1 MLSTSQA
8 AKQLG
13 VSPRRIRAL
22 IESGDLQAE
31 RIGNS
36 WAIDEN
42 SLNKRKR
49 SPKLNGRPKH
59 NEKDVTA
66 LKDYVLMNRNHEV
79 ARFTFNVK
87 QERVLSV
94 FPCADSAWA
103 PLGACGRPGQ
113 INADF
118 LQEWIKNRTIPEA
131 RPRIKEILSQAGFIN
146 PSELA
151 FSSLGLSLSDQYWFK
166 PVDPSANNPV
176 NLDWHDINYFENG
189 FEDTSGE
196 TQIVKTGSSSSFNRA
211 PSNTTNGMLEKS
223 WIAKEGKPYLIK
235 GSSPGLGREPYC
247 EVLASRLYARLLDKD
262 EYVPYELMIHDNKA
276 YSICPDMLN
285 ETQELVP
292 AAEIVSY
299 FSLQRERSLYEA
311 YVQNVSELI
320 GKDERQTI
328 DKMIV
333 YDFLMSNDDRHL
345 FNFGLIREVESRQFI
360 RVAPFYDQGCAF
372 FARAT
377 IAQLRSSSFFYTSHP
392 FAERPLAQLAL
403 AQDYQ
408 WFDPAKLSGFTDEV
422 ADVLSQVEDLSEEF
436 IEHAVRHIDRNID
449 TVTEFA
455 TEALHAQQKIFV
467 PEGLDGLFTTNEGIS
482 LLNPSE

>member
-1 MLSTSQA
+1 MSTT
-8 AKQLG
+8 AKLG
-13 VSPRRIRAL
+13 
-22 IESGDLQAE
+22 
-31 RIGNS
+31 
-36 WAIDEN
+36 
-42 SLNKRKR
+42 
-49 SPKLNGRPKH
+49 
-59 NEKDVTA
+59 
-66 LKDYVLMNRNHEV
+66 
-79 ARFTFNVK
+79 
-87 QERVLSV
+87 
-94 FPCADSAWA
+94 
-103 PLGACGRPGQ
+103 
-113 INADF
+113 F
-118 LQEWIKNRTIPEA
+118 LT
-131 RPRIKEILSQAGFIN
+131 
-146 PSELA
+146 
-151 FSSLGLSLSDQYWFK
+151 
-166 PVDPSANNPV
+166 V
-176 NLDWHDINYFENG
+176 
-189 FEDTSGE
+189 
-196 TQIVKTGSSSSFNRA
+196 
-211 PSNTTNGMLEKS
+211 
-223 WIAKEGKPYLIK
+223 